1 MVEMRST
8 NTRIERIASQ
18 QRLLLLAFLL
28 LDFSS
33 IASAYTPNRYFARN
47 PNPKP
52 RPARWGPPEK
62 RDGSIPLVI
71 SNNCDDTVWPGIGTQ
86 AGTGGGTGGFELS
99 AGSSKSLTVSPDW
112 QGRVW
117 GRTNCSFNAA
127 GTGASNLN
135 GNNGGGAACS
145 TGDCGGVL
153 DCVMTVSISL
163 NITQV
168 CILTIYREQLLSP
181 SRNSILRVE
190 VEAHKHSTTSL
201 LSMAT
206 TFL

>member
-8 NTRIERIASQ
+8 NTART
-18 QRLLLLAFLL
+18 QRAYAPTRFLLLAFFL

-33 IASAYTPNRYFARN
+33 TASAYTPNRIFARN

-62 RDGSIPLVI
+62 RDGSIPLII
-71 SNNCDDTVWPGIGTQ
+71 SNNCEATIWPGIGTQ
-86 AGTGGGTGGFELS
+86 AGTGAGTGGFELA

-117 GRTNCSFNAA
+117 GRTNCSFNAD
-127 GTGASNLN
+127 GTRASNLN

-153 DCVMTVSISL
+153 DCVMTVRAPFIE
-163 NITQV
+163 
-168 CILTIYREQLLSP
+168 CMFIY
-181 SRNSILRVE
+181 
-190 VEAHKHSTTSL
+190 
-201 LSMAT
+201 
-206 TFL
+206 